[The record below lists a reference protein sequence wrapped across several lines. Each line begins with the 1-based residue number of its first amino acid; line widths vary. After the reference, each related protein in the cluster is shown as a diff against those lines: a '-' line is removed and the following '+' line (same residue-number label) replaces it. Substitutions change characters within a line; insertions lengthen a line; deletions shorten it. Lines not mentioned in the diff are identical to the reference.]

1 MKDARF
7 VVHVAGDPHEGLQA
21 CRRCAT
27 VLVEDA
33 DPIFVMGDPM
43 TRFYPAG
50 ADVTLGPGFGAIG
63 ADSRGAPCR

>member
-1 MKDARF
+1 MKDPRY

-27 VLVEDA
+27 VLIEESEH
-33 DPIFVMGDPM
+33 VMAIRESQ